1 LPPKQKPPKCF
12 VSYSADGVVHEKW
25 VLKLA
30 TRVREKGVD
39 VVLDQWD
46 LEYGNDLPLFM
57 ETNVRESDFVV
68 IVCTPPYAKKANAS
82 SGGAGYEK
90 QIVTGEMFH
99 GAKASK
105 FIPLVRSGSDDEA
118 LPSYLK
124 SRKYVDFRDD
134 TKFDEKLDDLLHQL
148 HGVPKN
154 PRPPIGQF
162 PFSTTGQSKQPDSPK
177 TMTMPDLPP
186 PRSQVE
192 QHHISGPTIGV
203 GSALDIHIHQT
214 SQLPPPLDM
223 ALTPPPTKHNAETV
237 TYCQRCGI
245 FPGGLQSECTG
256 LSSSHSFMTRT
267 GVIYC
272 SCCGQRA
279 GVRSVCKRPI
289 GTSHSFVAGD
299 GSEYCQR
306 CGVGLGANVTGCVGL
321 QTCHEFVKRE
331 FTNVVR
337 SEDNTFRATPKHT
350 TEMRRLLQG
359 ILGLI
364 RPLDENFSLMTLT
377 TVVQPLRDR
386 LVEFFEILEIA
397 PLLNPMSP
405 FLLHDLN
412 QLSVVV
418 GTKKNGVSEV
428 ATKMFL
434 NPKTQSLVSKLQ
446 TELEEGLRKHS

>member
-1 LPPKQKPPKCF
+1 LVPKEKPPKCF
-12 VSYSADGVVHEKW
+12 VSYSADSTAHEEW

-30 TRVREKGVD
+30 TRVRENGVD

-57 ETNVRESDFVV
+57 ETNVRESDFVI
-68 IVCTPPYAKKANAS
+68 IVCAPPYAKKANAG

-99 GAKASK
+99 GANPSK

-124 SRKYVDFRDD
+124 SKKYIDFRNDL
-134 TKFDEKLDDLLHQL
+134 KFDEKLNDLLHQL

-154 PRPPIGQF
+154 PRPPIGRS
-162 PFSTTGQSKQPDSPK
+162 PFNTTGQPKQSHSPE
-177 TMTMPDLPP
+177 TTTMPDLPA
-186 PRSQVE
+186 PRSKVE
-192 QHHISGPTIGV
+192 QHDISGPNIGIGTARDV
-203 GSALDIHIHQT
+203 HIHQT
-214 SQLPPPLDM
+214 SHSAPSSLDM
-223 ALTPPPTKHNAETV
+223 ALTPPPTKHNAETI

-245 FPGGLQSECTG
+245 FPGGPQSECTG

-279 GVRSVCKRPI
+279 GVRSVCKRTI

-306 CGVGLGANVTGCVGL
+306 CGVGLDASVMGCVGL
-321 QTCHEFVKRE
+321 QTCHEFIKRE
-331 FTNVVR
+331 SNNAR
-337 SEDNTFRATPKHT
+337 SEYT

-364 RPLDENFSLMTLT
+364 RQLDENFTPMTLT
-377 TVVQPLRDR
+377 EVVQPLRDR
-386 LVEFFEILEIA
+386 MVEFYGIA
-397 PLLNPMSP
+397 PMLNPMSP
-405 FLLHDLN
+405 FLLHDLT
-412 QLSVVV
+412 QLFEVL
-418 GTKKNGVSEV
+418 GMKETGVSRIRGFEV
-428 ATKMFL
+428 ASKMFR
-434 NPKTQSLVSKLQ
+434 NPKTRSFVSRLR
-446 TELEEGLRKHS
+446 TELEEGLRKHG

>member
-1 LPPKQKPPKCF
+1 
-12 VSYSADGVVHEKW
+12 
-25 VLKLA
+25 
-30 TRVREKGVD
+30 
-39 VVLDQWD
+39 
-46 LEYGNDLPLFM
+46 
-57 ETNVRESDFVV
+57 
-68 IVCTPPYAKKANAS
+68 
-82 SGGAGYEK
+82 
-90 QIVTGEMFH
+90 
-99 GAKASK
+99 
-105 FIPLVRSGSDDEA
+105 
-118 LPSYLK
+118 
-124 SRKYVDFRDD
+124 
-134 TKFDEKLDDLLHQL
+134 
-148 HGVPKN
+148 
-154 PRPPIGQF
+154 
-162 PFSTTGQSKQPDSPK
+162 
-177 TMTMPDLPP
+177 
-186 PRSQVE
+186 
-192 QHHISGPTIGV
+192 
-203 GSALDIHIHQT
+203 
-214 SQLPPPLDM
+214 
-223 ALTPPPTKHNAETV
+223 
-237 TYCQRCGI
+237 
-245 FPGGLQSECTG
+245 
-256 LSSSHSFMTRT
+256 
-267 GVIYC
+267 
-272 SCCGQRA
+272 
-279 GVRSVCKRPI
+279 
-289 GTSHSFVAGD
+289 
-299 GSEYCQR
+299 
-306 CGVGLGANVTGCVGL
+306 VGL